1 MSSQSV
7 PSLRRERRAAALA
20 RRRGEARRATGHPR
34 RVGIGLVSLAALA
47 AGVVLV
53 AVILVLGGSGKPA
66 AAGSVVRALAPAG
79 IPAAGHVLGSATAP
93 VTIDLY
99 EDFQCPACEQ
109 WGRNVVPSLV
119 RNELAAGT
127 VRIVYHGFAFIGPE
141 SIAAGRAAWAAEQQG
156 RFWDMWATL
165 YANQGLHE
173 NGGAFDR
180 IRLIAMADTL
190 GLDAARFATDLDAPA
205 AAAFVADGVADAAR
219 AGVTSTPTLIIEG
232 RNLAN
237 AGYTEVAAAIAA
249 SVAP

>member
-1 MSSQSV
+1 MSSQPV

-20 RRRGEARRATGHPR
+20 RRRGEARRDTRHPR
-34 RVGIGLVSLAALA
+34 RIGIGLVSLAALA
-47 AGVVLV
+47 AEVVLV
-53 AVILVLGGSGKPA
+53 AVILVLGGSPKPA
-66 AAGSVVRALAPAG
+66 PAGVVRALAPAG
-79 IPAAGHVLGSATAP
+79 IPATGQILGSATAP

-109 WGRNVVPSLV
+109 WGRSVVPSLV
-119 RNELAAGT
+119 RNELAAGA

-141 SIAAGRAAWAAEQQG
+141 SKAAGRAAWAADQQG

-173 NGGAFDR
+173 NGGAFER
-180 IRLIAMADTL
+180 GRLIAMANAL
-190 GLDAARFATDLDAPA
+190 GLDSGRFTTDLDSPA

-219 AGVTSTPTLIIEG
+219 AGVTSTPTLIIDG
-232 RNLAN
+232 RILGNG
-237 AGYTEVAAAIAA
+237 GYAEVAAAIAV

>member
-1 MSSQSV
+1 MSSQPIRTV
-7 PSLRRERRAAALA
+7 RRERRAAASA
-20 RRRGEARRATGHPR
+20 RRRAEPRATSRPSR
-34 RVGIGLVSLAALA
+34 IGIGLVSLIALA
-47 AGVVLV
+47 AGGLLV
-53 AVILVLGGSGKPA
+53 AAVLVLGGAPKPPPA
-66 AAGSVVRALAPAG
+66 SVLRALAPAG
-79 IPAAGHVLGSATAP
+79 IPAVGFVLGDAGAP

-119 RNELAAGT
+119 RNELASGT

-141 SIAAGRAAWAAEQQG
+141 SESAGHAAWAAAQQG

-180 IRLIAMADTL
+180 VRLVAMADAL
-190 GLDAARFATDLDAPA
+190 GLDSKRFAADLDSPA
-205 AAAFVADGVADAAR
+205 AAAFVADGISDAAT
-219 AGVTSTPTLIIEG
+219 AGVTSTPTLIIDG
-232 RNLAN
+232 RALPN
-237 AGYTEVAAAIAA
+237 AGYAEVAAAIAA

>member
-20 RRRGEARRATGHPR
+20 RRRGEAGRATGHPR
-34 RVGIGLVSLAALA
+34 RIGIGLVSLAALA

-53 AVILVLGGSGKPA
+53 AVILVLGGSPKP

-79 IPAAGHVLGSATAP
+79 IPAAGHVLGSPTAP

-109 WGRNVVPSLV
+109 WGRNVVPSLA
-119 RNELAAGT
+119 RNELASGT

-173 NGGAFDR
+173 NAGAFDR
-180 IRLIAMADTL
+180 DRLIAMADTL
-190 GLDAARFATDLDAPA
+190 GLDTARFATDLDAPA
-205 AAAFVADGVADAAR
+205 AAAFVTDGIADAAR
-219 AGVTSTPTLIIEG
+219 AGVTSTPTLIIDG

-237 AGYTEVAAAIAA
+237 GGYAEVAAAIAA
-249 SVAP
+249 SMAP